1 MAALRGPSATTR
13 KSSRFSSPAT
23 TAPRAEREA
32 AGNVSDVQKAKEV
45 PKEVPKTFLDQW
57 VEPPLRAP
65 APSFEDHRGLE
76 RVGVLE
82 HLQPLGQLPTPKL
95 LQKLKLAPPRTGRAT
110 PVQNEEVSTPT
121 TGIEE
126 MSTASPAEEA
136 PREQSADE
144 IIPMAAFVPPLR
156 MREEKD
162 ADYHPPVPSPPAI
175 PRPKMTT
182 QNNVSI
188 PPTPLPSGGYLFHG
202 HYHPETIRQHV
213 EGAVRIAELR
223 GPELAP
229 GLIKLCADSELDP
242 ALWAVLD
249 AIMNKS
255 PTKEQWK
262 VYCRYVRAGKKEYYS
277 RHSTPSARATS
288 LALAASNQQFT
299 PTQHTTQHTTSATM
313 YSAPAQ
319 LPASAPAFSQQS
331 LQPPAMFHP
340 LPTVPVQAPSI
351 PSPPK
356 LPPTQPSPSR
366 QRQMLPSPTVT
377 VTPVA
382 EPPIST
388 SPQQAADKAS
398 VVTNSENAQSKSF
411 QEGLQSLER
420 TSQKR
425 SRSVSSSSSL
435 SSAKSLDAETFAP
448 AINEEVQINGTKA
461 AAKSGSDQRQATA
474 HKAGGNKSRAPKI
487 GLFSIFPN
495 TNKTNARKQAECE
508 HNELELAR
516 QRERL
521 QQNQSFHEDYSS
533 RFHTGQSSERAELS
547 AATSRLVRPYSTP
560 IQTPVIHPHN
570 VTSFRGTSSS
580 PADTLP
586 PADLNL
592 RNGTSKK
599 RSRDDTDLD
608 DEEIQ
613 TPRSSPGPLLFPP
626 PPGAA
631 SISRSAT
638 PRGTRMPPT
647 KKVKKSA
654 RVMVS

>member
-1 MAALRGPSATTR
+1 MAALRGPSTTTR

-23 TAPRAEREA
+23 TVPRAEREA
-32 AGNVSDVQKAKEV
+32 ASNVSDVQRV
-45 PKEVPKTFLDQW
+45 KEVPKTFLDQW

-82 HLQPLGQLPTPKL
+82 HLQPLGQHPTPKL

-136 PREQSADE
+136 PREQSPE
-144 IIPMAAFVPPLR
+144 ENTPMAGFVPPVR

-162 ADYHPPVPSPPAI
+162 ADYYPPMPSPPAI
-175 PRPKMTT
+175 PRPKMTP

-202 HYHPETIRQHV
+202 HYHPETIKQHV

-299 PTQHTTQHTTSATM
+299 PTQHTTSATM

-319 LPASAPAFSQQS
+319 LSASAPPFSQPS

-340 LPTVPVQAPSI
+340 PPTVPVQVPSI
-351 PSPPK
+351 QSPPK
-356 LPPTQPSPSR
+356 LPSTQPSPSH

-382 EPPIST
+382 EPPKST
-388 SPQQAADKAS
+388 SPQQVAEKAT
-398 VVTNSENAQSKSF
+398 VVTNGENTQSKSF

-420 TSQKR
+420 TTQKR

-508 HNELELAR
+508 NNELELSR
-516 QRERL
+516 QRQRL
-521 QQNQSFHEDYSS
+521 QQNQTFHEDYSS

-547 AATSRLVRPYSTP
+547 AANTRLVQHYSTP

-570 VTSFRGTSSS
+570 VTRFRRTSSS

-599 RSRDDTDLD
+599 RSRDDSELD
-608 DEEIQ
+608 DEEVQ

-631 SISRSAT
+631 SISRSGT

>member
-1 MAALRGPSATTR
+1 MAALRGPPTTTR

-32 AGNVSDVQKAKEV
+32 ATNVNDVEKAKEI
-45 PKEVPKTFLDQW
+45 PKTFMDQW

-82 HLQPLGQLPTPKL
+82 HFQPLGQVPTTKL

-121 TGIEE
+121 TGMEE

-136 PREQSADE
+136 LREQSPDE
-144 IIPMAAFVPPLR
+144 NTPMANFVPPVR

-162 ADYHPPVPSPPAI
+162 ADYRPPVPSPQAI

-202 HYHPETIRQHV
+202 HYHPETIKQHV

-229 GLIKLCADSELDP
+229 GLLKLCADSELDP

-299 PTQHTTQHTTSATM
+299 PTQHSTSTTI
-313 YSAPAQ
+313 YSAPVQ
-319 LPASAPAFSQQS
+319 LQAPAPSFSQPS
-331 LQPPAMFHP
+331 LQPPSMFHP
-340 LPTVPVQAPSI
+340 QPTVPVHSPSI
-351 PSPPK
+351 QSPPK
-356 LPPTQPSPSR
+356 LPPSQSSPSHP
-366 QRQMLPSPTVT
+366 RQMLPSPTVS
-377 VTPVA
+377 VPPVA
-382 EPPIST
+382 EARMST
-388 SPQQAADKAS
+388 SPEQAADKAS
-398 VVTNSENAQSKSF
+398 VATRGDNAQSKSF
-411 QEGLQSLER
+411 QEGLQKLER

-448 AINEEVQINGTKA
+448 TINEEVQINGTKA
-461 AAKSGSDQRQATA
+461 AAKSGSDQRQAAA

-516 QRERL
+516 QRQRL
-521 QQNQSFHEDYSS
+521 QQSQSFHEEYNG
-533 RFHTGQSSERAELS
+533 RFHTGQSSERTVLS
-547 AATSRLVRPYSTP
+547 AVTSRPVQHLSTP
-560 IQTPVIHPHN
+560 IPTPVIHPHN

-580 PADTLP
+580 PVDTLP
-586 PADLNL
+586 SADLNL
-592 RNGTSKK
+592 RNGISKK
-599 RSRDDTDLD
+599 RPRDDTDLD

-613 TPRSSPGPLLFPP
+613 TPRSSPGPLLFPL

-631 SISRSAT
+631 SISRSGT
-638 PRGTRMPPT
+638 PRGTRLPPT

>member
-1 MAALRGPSATTR
+1 MAALRGPSTTTR

-23 TAPRAEREA
+23 TVPRTEREVA
-32 AGNVSDVQKAKEV
+32 SSVNDVQKA
-45 PKEVPKTFLDQW
+45 KEVPKTFLDQW

-82 HLQPLGQLPTPKL
+82 HFQPLGQLPTPKL

-136 PREQSADE
+136 PRGQSADE
-144 IIPMAAFVPPLR
+144 NTTMADFVPPVR

-162 ADYHPPVPSPPAI
+162 TDYHPPMPSPRAI
-175 PRPKMTT
+175 PRPKMPP

-229 GLIKLCADSELDP
+229 GLIKLRADSELDP

-249 AIMNKS
+249 GIMNKS

-288 LALAASNQQFT
+288 LALATNNQQFT
-299 PTQHTTQHTTSATM
+299 PTQHTTSAIN
-313 YSAPAQ
+313 YPAPAQ
-319 LPASAPAFSQQS
+319 LPASAPTLSQQS
-331 LQPPAMFHP
+331 LQRPAMSH
-340 LPTVPVQAPSI
+340 LLSTMPVQARSSI
-351 PSPPK
+351 PSPPR
-356 LPPTQPSPSR
+356 LPPTQESANH

-382 EPPIST
+382 EPPILT

-398 VVTNSENAQSKSF
+398 LVASSENTQSMNF

-461 AAKSGSDQRQATA
+461 AAKSGSDQRQAAA

-495 TNKTNARKQAECE
+495 TNKTNARKPAECE
-508 HNELELAR
+508 HDELELSR
-516 QRERL
+516 QRQRL

-547 AATSRLVRPYSTP
+547 AVPSRLIRPYSTP

-599 RSRDDTDLD
+599 RSRDDTELD
-608 DEEIQ
+608 DEELQ

-638 PRGTRMPPT
+638 PRGTRLPPS